1 MIMFKQRSG
10 WGVLGCVAALLVALL
25 ATRSAAAAQ
34 ARRAEFGTL
43 ADGSRIESVELTSRS
58 GIRARIITL
67 GARIQSLYAPDRTG
81 RLADVVLGFSDPR
94 QYFADG
100 NYFGATVG
108 RFANRIAKGR
118 FKLDGR
124 SYQLSVN
131 DHGNSLHG
139 GSRGFDKRVWKI
151 DSISSGRSASV
162 SMSYVSPDGEEG
174 YPGTMHVSA
183 TYTLSDS
190 GELRIDYRAT
200 TDKPTIVN
208 LSGHSYFNLASGP
221 GHFST
226 MRDLLQI
233 RASRYT
239 PVDPLLIPT
248 GRIVPVAGT
257 PFDFRKPTPIGLRI
271 RDGKDAQIRYCHG
284 YDMNFVLDGPSG
296 TLRLAARVEDPRS
309 GRILEVYTTAPGI
322 QFYSGNFLS
331 GAVIGKSG
339 TAYREGDAVVL
350 EPQDFP
356 DAPNHPNFP
365 SATLD
370 PGATY
375 HNVIVYRFSVLK

>member
-1 MIMFKQRSG
+1 MMSTLRSA
-10 WGVLGCVAALLVALL
+10 CIAVACLTALL
-25 ATRSAAAAQ
+25 ATQSAGAAQ
-34 ARRAEFGTL
+34 ARRAEFGKL
-43 ADGSRIESVELTSRS
+43 ADGTRIESVELTSRA
-58 GIRARIITL
+58 GIRTRIITL
-67 GARIQSLYAPDRTG
+67 GARIQSLYAPDRAG
-81 RLADVVLGFSDPR
+81 RLDDIVLGFPTPQ
-94 QYFADG
+94 QYFDDG

-108 RFANRIAKGR
+108 RFANRIGKGR
-118 FKLDGR
+118 FTLDGHA
-124 SYQLSVN
+124 YQLSIN

-139 GSRGFDKRVWKI
+139 GARGFDKRVWKI
-151 DSISSGRSASV
+151 DSVASGRSASV
-162 SMSYVSPDGEEG
+162 TMSYVSPDGEEG
-174 YPGTMHVSA
+174 YPGTLHVTA

-221 GHFST
+221 AHFST

-233 RASRYT
+233 NASHYT
-239 PVDPLLIPT
+239 PVNEVLIPT
-248 GRIVPVAGT
+248 GRIAPVAGT
-257 PFDFRKPTPIGLRI
+257 PFDFRTPTPIGLRI
-271 RDGKDAQIRYCHG
+271 RDGNDSQIRYCHG
-284 YDMNFVLDGPSG
+284 YDMNFVLDGRPG

-309 GRILEVYTTAPGI
+309 GRVLEVYTTAPGM

-331 GAVIGKSG
+331 GAVIGKG
-339 TAYREGDAVVL
+339 GIAYREGDAVVL

-375 HNVIVYRFSVLK
+375 HSIIVYRFSVKR